1 MPREEAELNLLVD
14 FKSHLHECEKSKWTI
29 HQRIGDMNR
38 FARLHPVL
46 LQCNEEDILT
56 YFSEHEAEWSDDYR
70 RKVRSSLIAFYTW
83 AHDLLLIPSNPSKIL
98 LATKPHRGL
107 NAKGEVAEI
116 LQDFRR
122 HLHQRDKSAGT
133 IFQRIGD
140 MHRFSRLHP
149 ALLECTEADVA
160 NYLADNQTTWSR
172 NYRRKV
178 RSSLIAF
185 YTWAHE
191 SALIPINPSKNLAD
205 IRYYKGV
212 PKPIPESAYLDV
224 FEGGTLAERAI
235 ISLATTECLRR
246 AEIAAIHPRHRVND
260 VLTIRGKG
268 DKVRAV
274 PLSATTAGLL
284 LQIEEEQGKNAYY
297 FPNRSGGHL
306 DPSTIYKWAKRWLGP
321 DWHLRSCRH
330 RGATNGFRET
340 RNIRAVQA
348 LLGHSSLA
356 TTEIYTQVTL
366 DDLRDVVYHNQAPE
380 SSTSRHMPGVP
391 MRNRWA
397 SEVLTVQ
404 LSNVKLSDVEA
415 VIKAYKG
422 NAA

>member
-1 MPREEAELNLLVD
+1 MEHLVAYR
-14 FKSHLHECEKSKWTI
+14 KHLHQRNKSDGTI
-29 HQRIGDMNR
+29 YQRIGDMQR
-38 FARLHPVL
+38 FSKLHPNL
-46 LQCNEEDILT
+46 L
-56 YFSEHEAEWSDDYR
+56 
-70 RKVRSSLIAFYTW
+70 V
-83 AHDLLLIPSNPSKIL
+83 
-98 LATKPHRGL
+98 
-107 NAKGEVAEI
+107 
-116 LQDFRR
+116 
-122 HLHQRDKSAGT
+122 
-133 IFQRIGD
+133 
-140 MHRFSRLHP
+140 
-149 ALLECTEADVA
+149 CTEADVA
-160 NYLADNQTTWSR
+160 NYLSDNKILWSR

-185 YTWAHE
+185 YTWAFDQ
-191 SALIPINPSKNLAD
+191 SVITSNPSKNLAQ

-212 PKPIPESAYLDV
+212 PRPIPEEAYLPVYD
-224 FEGGTLAERAI
+224 GGTLAERTI

-268 DKVRAV
+268 DKMRGV
-274 PLSATTAGLL
+274 PLSATTASLL
-284 LQIEEEQGKNAYY
+284 LQIEEEQGKNVYY

-306 DPSTIYKWAKRWLGP
+306 DPSTIYKWAKKWLGT

-366 DDLRDVVYHNQAPE
+366 DDLRDVVDRNQAPE

-391 MRNRWA
+391 MRRRWA
-397 SEVLTVQ
+397 SETLTIQ
-404 LSNVKLSDVEA
+404 LGNVKLSDVEA
-415 VIKAYKG
+415 ILHAYK
-422 NAA
+422 AQL